1 MNPFHTHSPQPQA
14 VVRRSHFPNLLELA
28 SCFRSPPR
36 PRAMSSPPGAR
47 PRASLDRREVRWSL
61 TIEAYSA
68 MNTPE
73 SWTSA
78 LPSVDDT
85 DTDIPTRLESPPERH
100 EQLPVAETPPRLP
113 PDSTSRMRTTLTL
126 PLRQTETVIPAEPR
140 RLQLHPALAPATA
153 LTLDLSFPSDAFQAN
168 PLLTADL
175 LLTPRLQPPAQLTD
189 NPSFHTARR
198 ADGAFVSIGDVLS
211 KIHRTIRAYDSGQV
225 PASPTIST
233 ISCGSGSGSSARGS
247 PSPSPTHPSAPYS
260 PMQAAETLQRYLARR
275 VATVNGFCPDRPLS
289 VQRGN
294 IEREGEGGARVVDR
308 FVGHTLF
315 AGLLPL
321 QGATELHFQ
330 LVLAVPE
337 RYREAPPTPPSPR
350 GADLM

>member
-1 MNPFHTHSPQPQA
+1 
-14 VVRRSHFPNLLELA
+14 
-28 SCFRSPPR
+28 
-36 PRAMSSPPGAR
+36 MSSPPGAR

-126 PLRQTETVIPAEPR
+126 PRRESEAVIPAEPR

-175 LLTPRLQPPAQLTD
+175 LLTPACTPPRNSLTIRLSTPPGAPMAYKTRVEVRSKTIGQ
-189 NPSFHTARR
+189 
-198 ADGAFVSIGDVLS
+198 AFVSIGDVLS

-233 ISCGSGSGSSARGS
+233 ISSGSGSASGSSARGS

-260 PMQAAETLQRYLARR
+260 PVQAAETLQRYLVRR

-289 VQRGN
+289 VQHAN
-294 IEREGEGGARVVDR
+294 IERESAGGTRVVDR

-315 AGLLPL
+315 AGLMPL
-321 QGATELHFQ
+321 EGASEGHLQ